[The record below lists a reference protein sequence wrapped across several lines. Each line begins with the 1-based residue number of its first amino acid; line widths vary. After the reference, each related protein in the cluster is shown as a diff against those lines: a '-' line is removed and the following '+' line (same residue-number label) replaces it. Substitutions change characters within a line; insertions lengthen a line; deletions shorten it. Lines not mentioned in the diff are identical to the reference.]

1 MSGNTLVMRMVLATA
16 LLVGC
21 EVRPPH
27 FDEPG
32 DVDKYIVGKKWS
44 AACAGLGMREDI
56 AMHTA
61 TRLSDHAHLGA
72 VKTCLCDALYDS
84 ETHTVNVV
92 VAQGLE
98 GVGNAFLAE
107 CLLPALSDAGL
118 GETTRCLLSM
128 ATTPQAKEVKPFWRE
143 HDPASEATIPRCRLG
158 KPCLSV
164 LLPLELM
171 AKRRHRVQ
179 TTVPPAASCRA

>member
-1 MSGNTLVMRMVLATA
+1 MSGNTLVTRMVLAAA

-44 AACAGLGMREDI
+44 AACAGLKMRDDI

-61 TRLSDHAHLGA
+61 ARLSDHAHLGA
-72 VKTCLCDALYDS
+72 VKSCLCDALYDAELHAVS
-84 ETHTVNVV
+84 VT

-98 GVGNAFLAE
+98 GV
-107 CLLPALSDAGL
+107 
-118 GETTRCLLSM
+118 
-128 ATTPQAKEVKPFWRE
+128 
-143 HDPASEATIPRCRLG
+143 
-158 KPCLSV
+158 
-164 LLPLELM
+164 
-171 AKRRHRVQ
+171 
-179 TTVPPAASCRA
+179 